1 MTLHCLYA
9 GAPSQVAQQLLNQAT
24 PGDAIVLLGDAVE
37 LAASDQDWNTQPEQH
52 GIALYALK
60 PDLQTAGIATVASSV
75 TPIDYTQWVDLS
87 VAHRNQRLWR

>member
-9 GAPSQVAQQLLNQAT
+9 GVPSQAALQLLDQAAK
-24 PGDAIVLLGDAVE
+24 GDAIILLGDAVE
-37 LAASDQDWNTQPEQH
+37 LAAPNQGWHSAPEQH

-60 PDLQTAGIATVASSV
+60 PDLQAAGVATVAPSV
-75 TPIDYTQWVDLS
+75 TPIDYTQWVDLA